1 MGPVAGAVTR
11 SPLALSSM
19 ACAVDR
25 AQAPSREVAISGSR
39 GDPRTLELVATVH
52 SRWLPNTVLA
62 WGGADIALL
71 EDRPLVGGR
80 PAAYV
85 CENFACQRP
94 VTDPA
99 ELGAL
104 LKTPR
109 RAPV

>member
-1 MGPVAGAVTR
+1 MAAIAGEPGTRERAEAIMGAVAGAVTGSAR
-11 SPLALSSM
+11 ALSSK

-39 GDPRTLELVATVH
+39 DDPRTLELVATVH

-85 CENFACQRP
+85 
-94 VTDPA
+94 
-99 ELGAL
+99 
-104 LKTPR
+104 
-109 RAPV
+109 

>member
-1 MGPVAGAVTR
+1 
-11 SPLALSSM
+11 
-19 ACAVDR
+19 
-25 AQAPSREVAISGSR
+25 
-39 GDPRTLELVATVH
+39 
-52 SRWLPNTVLA
+52 VLG

>member
-1 MGPVAGAVTR
+1 
-11 SPLALSSM
+11 
-19 ACAVDR
+19 
-25 AQAPSREVAISGSR
+25 
-39 GDPRTLELVATVH
+39 VATVH

-104 LKTPR
+104 LETPR